1 MTAGAYSRDEVS
13 MRPVEW
19 LTWKF
24 RRFYIGE
31 LSRIGRMRHLRAVLD
46 TAAFVEDY
54 MPRVDSYRDRR
65 ALLRAALAAVT
76 VDGLFCEFGV
86 FRGESVNYIAALA
99 SNGVVHG
106 FDSFEGLPEDWRTGY
121 HRGLF
126 RTPPPKVRANVRL
139 QTGWFTATVPSFLA
153 EHRGDVAFLHIDVDL
168 YSSAHEVLDMLR
180 ERIVPGTVIVF
191 DDFFNFPGWRE
202 GEYRAFRE
210 FVEAADV
217 RYEFLGYCECGQ
229 QVAVR
234 IISTHGSPI
243 AMPLNTRHSEAL
255 RLPV

>member
-1 MTAGAYSRDEVS
+1 
-13 MRPVEW
+13 MRPGEW
-19 LTWKF
+19 LSWKF

-46 TAAFVEDY
+46 TAGFVEEH
-54 MPRVDSYRDRR
+54 MPRVHAYADRR
-65 ALLRAALAAVT
+65 ALLRAALGAVT

-86 FRGESVNYIAALA
+86 FRGESLNYLA
-99 SNGVVHG
+99 RLAPAHILHG

-126 RTPPPKVRANVRL
+126 RTAIPKVQSNVRL
-139 QTGWFTATVPSFLA
+139 HVGWFADTLPAFLEETDA
-153 EHRGDVAFLHIDVDL
+153 DAAFLHVDADL
-168 YSSAHEVLDMLR
+168 YSSTHEVLESLQQ
-180 ERIVPGTVIVF
+180 RIVPGTVIVF

-210 FVEAADV
+210 YVDAAKA

-234 IISTHGSPI
+234 ILATSDGEI
-243 AMPLNTRHSEAL
+243 AVPLSVDTRAAIH
-255 RLPV
+255 LPV